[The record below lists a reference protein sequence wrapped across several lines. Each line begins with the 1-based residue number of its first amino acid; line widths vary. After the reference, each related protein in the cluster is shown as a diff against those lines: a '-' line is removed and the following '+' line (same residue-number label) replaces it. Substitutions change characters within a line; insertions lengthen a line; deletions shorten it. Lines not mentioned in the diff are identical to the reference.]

1 MNRHEARKARKLR
14 MKLSRMDA
22 INYCVKVVNEESF
35 VFQSLDKDLNPLED
49 NLNSKGQTKKQYA
62 FSELKENNTDP
73 FFDCMIETMENYHIA
88 RKRSFDMGMLHE

>member
-22 INYCVKVVNEESF
+22 F
-35 VFQSLDKDLNPLED
+35 VFQSLDKDLNQLEN
-49 NLNSKGQTKKQYA
+49 NLNSKGQTKKEYA